1 MERQVKLLP
10 KAHLHLHL
18 EGAMRVTTLA
28 ALCDKYSIAM
38 PPVPNLNSDKGE
50 RYINFDQFKDLY
62 LAAVE
67 SLRQPEDMERVVREV
82 VQDAANDGVRWLE
95 LHFYAGFEAYR
106 RTLGSPDI
114 VWAIVRR
121 AAVQAGQDFGV
132 KVGFIAAAERYLD
145 PADAVETAQ
154 LAVRMMQQSRDKDG
168 AELAPIV
175 GFGLQGPEEGFPP
188 QPFKE
193 AYSVALAGGL
203 KSVPHAG
210 EHGGADSVEG
220 ALDCLGAHRVGHG
233 VRAVEGGEQL
243 LARMAQQ
250 KVCCDVC
257 PTSNVLLG
265 VSESIA
271 KHQLRALLSSGVP
284 CTISADDPLLFG
296 GVGVAD
302 EYEALRNEMQ
312 MSDEELAELA
322 RSSFIYSGCP
332 DQALLNEGL
341 SQIDAWLK
349 TTKSC

>member
-1 MERQVKLLP
+1 MRARAAFQLSGCHVRGEVGDAASLAGLLSDWRNLIGCDVVRT
-10 KAHLHLHL
+10 LHLPL
-18 EGAMRVTTLA
+18 KT
-28 ALCDKYSIAM
+28 
-38 PPVPNLNSDKGE
+38 
-50 RYINFDQFKDLY
+50 
-62 LAAVE
+62 
-67 SLRQPEDMERVVREV
+67 
-82 VQDAANDGVRWLE
+82 QDAQ
-95 LHFYAGFEAYR
+95 
-106 RTLGSPDI
+106 I
-114 VWAIVRR
+114 
-121 AAVQAGQDFGV
+121 
-132 KVGFIAAAERYLD
+132 
-145 PADAVETAQ
+145 TACSL
-154 LAVRMMQQSRDKDG
+154 LAVDVMCYLKH
-168 AELAPIV
+168 
-175 GFGLQGPEEGFPP
+175 FGTAVLQGPEEGFPP

-203 KSVPHAG
+203 KSGGGGPW
-210 EHGGADSVEG
+210 ELDGGADSVEG
-220 ALDCLGAHRVGHG
+220 ALDCLGAHRLGHG

-312 MSDEELAELA
+312 MSDEDLAELA

-341 SQIDAWLK
+341 CQIDAWLK
-349 TTKSC
+349 TTKS